1 MAAEARREAAVAKR
15 LEKRAAASTRSNGM
29 PGCCAA
35 SLAGCAHQAQRVGS
49 VWQTH
54 SQTLTATTNTVLQ
67 VVMSKSWHATIVGY
81 LLPYL
86 LGLPEKDKFDC
97 AATFGI
103 FTGFCVLGT
112 VALAMMAIARS
123 PGHTIPPL
131 IGMLV
136 GWSFKDALTTCH
148 TGSIQWMLAQL
159 TSAIGEANLER
170 SGVVFRDEEGKL
182 ELELP
187 VFDWFFAIVA
197 TTGAAFII
205 HAVGVQRERKAK
217 HKQLAL
223 EAKAFESSPYASPS
237 QRTSAA
243 RTLSMQVDEKITTT
257 QLLILDR
264 MAPLLSTGLG
274 LGVAATWDLAF
285 GATNKLDAYS
295 MFFQEQLTA
304 AAADAG
310 SGSGTHDLWVRLPS
324 PLSLRIY
331 WAFLV
336 NTMLALVALKL
347 REAQEHFK
355 GNLERAQKREAEA
368 RIERGCRLLSVQ
380 VRKLQRVVRRWR
392 MQQALSGKKRV
403 GSAKALAKV
412 GGSQPWL
419 NWLSDGKETE
429 GATEGED
436 AAEAFDAQGYVGFV
450 ADRVIETHAGGI
462 QTVSELRVT
471 ALAFALAVFDKI
483 LLLLDRTMGFVVG
496 WGWYDALIAAF
507 GGFSRAS
514 NQTGV
519 WGSFIVA
526 LSASVISIGWI
537 AILGKAPV
545 AQSESVREKQAN
557 TFLANA
563 LGLMQG
569 WAWSDVVA
577 AFFTA
582 LTRWV
587 HRPLWD
593 LLATSGLTLAM
604 TVAVYSYR
612 QVAAGAWSCRCCGGR
627 VAPAKEMV

>member
-1 MAAEARREAAVAKR
+1 MDAAARREAAVAKK
-15 LEKRAAASTRSNGM
+15 LEKRAAASARVDGL
-29 PGCCAA
+29 PGCCTA
-35 SLAGCAHQAQRVGS
+35 SLAACGNLAKRVSS

-54 SQTLTATTNTVLQ
+54 SETLSATTNTVLQ

-86 LGLPEKDKFDC
+86 LGLPQKSSFDC

-112 VALAMMAIARS
+112 VALAAMAIARS

-148 TGSIQWMLAQL
+148 AGSTHWMLEQL
-159 TSAIGEANLER
+159 IRAVGEHNLER
-170 SGVVFRDEEGKL
+170 SGMALRDEEGKL

-187 VFDWFFAIVA
+187 LFEVMFALLA

-205 HAVGVQRERKAK
+205 HAVGIQRERQTKR
-217 HKQLAL
+217 KQLAL
-223 EAKAFESSPYASPS
+223 KSAGEAKL
-237 QRTSAA
+237 SAK
-243 RTLSMQVDEKITTT
+243 VDETITTT

-274 LGVAATWDLAF
+274 LGVAATWDLALS
-285 GATNKLDAYS
+285 TLNKLDAYS
-295 MFFQEQLTA
+295 QFLHLEATA
-304 AAADAG
+304 AAAKAG
-310 SGSGTHDLWVRLPS
+310 GAGGGFGSHDLWLRLPS

-347 REAQEHFK
+347 REAQAHFQ
-355 GNLERAQKREAEA
+355 GNLETARKRETEA
-368 RIERGCRLLSVQ
+368 RLERGCRLLSCQ
-380 VRKLQRVVRRWR
+380 LRKIQRFVRRRR
-392 MQQALSGKKRV
+392 MQQALTGKPRL
-403 GSAKALAKV
+403 GAAKSV
-412 GGSQPWL
+412 GGSQA
-419 NWLSDGKETE
+419 WLSWLAKEDSTESE
-429 GATEGED
+429 GADVAKGRV
-436 AAEAFDAQGYVGFV
+436 AFDAEGYIAFV

-514 NQTGV
+514 NQAGV
-519 WGSFIVA
+519 LGSIIVA
-526 LSASVISIGWI
+526 LSASIISIGWI
-537 AILGKAPV
+537 AILGKAPA
-545 AQSESVREKQAN
+545 AQNESAREQQAN

-587 HRPLWD
+587 HRFLPAHETEED

-604 TVAVYSYR
+604 TISVYAYR
-612 QVAAGAWSCRCCGGR
+612 QVAAGAWSCRCCSGR